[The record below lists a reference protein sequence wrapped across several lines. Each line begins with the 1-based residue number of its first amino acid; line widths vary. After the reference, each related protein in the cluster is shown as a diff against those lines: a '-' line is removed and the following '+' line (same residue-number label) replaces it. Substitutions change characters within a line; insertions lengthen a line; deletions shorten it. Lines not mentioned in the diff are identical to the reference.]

1 MPTSPLV
8 CIHCSQHNLHLSKQ
22 SVILHIYYITAI
34 FMPVNKQVLPAHMG
48 PGYLMHI
55 QRLPEDESFRW
66 KLGKEILI
74 SLVYNL

>member
-1 MPTSPLV
+1 
-8 CIHCSQHNLHLSKQ
+8 
-22 SVILHIYYITAI
+22 
-34 FMPVNKQVLPAHMG
+34 MPVNKQILPAHMG

-55 QRLPEDESFRW
+55 QCLPEDESFRW